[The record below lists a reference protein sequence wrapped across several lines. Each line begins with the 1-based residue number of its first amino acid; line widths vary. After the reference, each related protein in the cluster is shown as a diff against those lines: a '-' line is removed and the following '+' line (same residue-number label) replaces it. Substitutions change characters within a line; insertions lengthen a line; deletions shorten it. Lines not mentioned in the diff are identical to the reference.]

1 MEEKVL
7 ATAGGQ
13 NITQKELDFM
23 KKSLAPNVLAQFQ
36 GEEGEHYL
44 IQELVNQKLMAIEY
58 EKELENDADFNFELE
73 QMKENFIN
81 QYAINKIMQEATVTD
96 EEVEKFYK
104 DNEEEFG
111 ESNMVKA
118 SHILVEDLE
127 EAKKIKSKLDDGADF
142 ADLAQE
148 YSSCPSK
155 DKGGD
160 LGFFGKGA
168 MVKEFEDAAFAME
181 VGEISEPV
189 KTQFGYHIIKV
200 TDKKVEPKQELK
212 AIMERLRQ
220 SLTKRKQQEVY
231 VKKINDLRTKYD
243 VK

>member
-7 ATAGGQ
+7 ATVGGQ

-127 EAKKIKSKLDDGADF
+127 EAKKIKSELDDGADF

-212 AIMERLRQ
+212 AIMERLKQ

>member
-127 EAKKIKSKLDDGADF
+127 EAKKIKSELDDGADF

-212 AIMERLRQ
+212 AIMERLKQ

>member
-127 EAKKIKSKLDDGADF
+127 EAKKIKSELDDGADF

>member
-127 EAKKIKSKLDDGADF
+127 EAKKIKSELDDGADF

-155 DKGGD
+155 DRGGD

-231 VKKINDLRTKYD
+231 VKKINDLRTKYN

>member
-7 ATAGGQ
+7 ATVCGQ

-58 EKELENDADFNFELE
+58 EKELENNADFNFELE

-118 SHILVEDLE
+118 SHILVENLE
-127 EAKKIKSKLDDGADF
+127 EAKKIKSELDDGADF

-155 DKGGD
+155 DRGGD
-160 LGFFGKGA
+160 LGFFGEGA

-181 VGEISEPV
+181 VGEISDPV

>member
-7 ATAGGQ
+7 ATVCGQ

-58 EKELENDADFNFELE
+58 EKELENNADFNFELE

-118 SHILVEDLE
+118 SHILVENLE
-127 EAKKIKSKLDDGADF
+127 EAKKIKSELDDGADF

-155 DKGGD
+155 DRGGD
-160 LGFFGKGA
+160 LGFFGEGA

-181 VGEISEPV
+181 VGEISDPV

-231 VKKINDLRTKYD
+231 VKKINDLRTKYN

>member
-127 EAKKIKSKLDDGADF
+127 EAKKIKSELDDGADF

-155 DKGGD
+155 DRGGD

>member
-7 ATAGGQ
+7 ATVGGQ

-118 SHILVEDLE
+118 SHILVENLE
-127 EAKKIKSKLDDGADF
+127 EAKKIKSELDDGADF

-155 DKGGD
+155 DRGGD

-200 TDKKVEPKQELK
+200 TDKKVEPKKELK

>member
-118 SHILVEDLE
+118 SHILVENLE
-127 EAKKIKSKLDDGADF
+127 EAKKIKSELDDGADF

-155 DKGGD
+155 DRGGD

>member
-7 ATAGGQ
+7 ATVGGQ

-118 SHILVEDLE
+118 SHILVENLE
-127 EAKKIKSKLDDGADF
+127 EAKKIKSELDDGADF

-155 DKGGD
+155 DRGGD

>member
-118 SHILVEDLE
+118 SHILVENLE
-127 EAKKIKSKLDDGADF
+127 EAKKIKSELDDGADF

-155 DKGGD
+155 DTGGD

>member
-7 ATAGGQ
+7 ATVGGQ

-127 EAKKIKSKLDDGADF
+127 EAKKIKSELDDGADF